1 MTPVTDLTDIRVM
14 IPRMRRALD
23 GPQASSSASVS
34 STLDDTQITSVIADA
49 IAEVIFYSSS
59 AFGKTLDVVER
70 DPVYLA
76 PIVWKTSEPLTEP
89 EITVITAQ
97 GALTYVYNSLTG
109 LKTSETTK
117 EADREWAWSISA
129 SALAERVKDLRVQRD
144 KAIELLTSQNVIA
157 EDWVNTLNVRDAYT
171 DLLIEPYLST
181 GGYLPSG
188 QEFDPPLGP

>member
-1 MTPVTDLTDIRVM
+1 MTPVTDLSDIRVM

-23 GPQASSSASVS
+23 GPQATSSASVS
-34 STLDDTQITSVIADA
+34 STLDDTQVTNVIADA
-49 IAEVIFYSSS
+49 IAEVIFFSSS

-70 DPVYLA
+70 DPNYLA
-76 PIVWKTSEPLTEP
+76 PIAWKTSEQLSEP

-97 GALTYVYNSLTG
+97 GALTYFYNSLTG

-129 SALAERVKDLRVQRD
+129 SALAERVKDLRAQRD